1 MAAPSNRFHRVEQAP
16 PDAVCVELWSDGGSV
31 RGSVDCPTG
40 GMSGSLIPFVPPE
53 AGMSAEEALATAC
66 HLANVDER
74 RVVVMD
80 PHDLWRSEWG
90 ALD

>member
-1 MAAPSNRFHRVEQAP
+1 
-16 PDAVCVELWSDGGSV
+16 
-31 RGSVDCPTG
+31 
-40 GMSGSLIPFVPPE
+40 MSGSLIPFVPPE